1 MSLRIILKNG
11 TVRIDGIDIRTFNLK
26 SLRSHIALVSQE
38 PTLFG
43 GSIRDNILY
52 GKEGAT
58 EVEMIEAAK
67 AANAHDFIR

>member
-1 MSLRIILKNG
+1 MRING
-11 TVRIDGIDIRTFNLK
+11 TDIRNFNLK
-26 SLRSHIALVSQE
+26 SVRKHIALVGQE
-38 PTLFG
+38 PTLFA

-52 GKEGAT
+52 GKENAT